1 MPILGA
7 VMDRVLVIQIASGIV
22 RGKIAVCGGSMTLEE
37 IEKWMKDKEPQTIDN
52 WEPLQ
57 EWWYHMKELISYCR
71 ELEADLKLNSSMLA
85 KQCDLA
91 REAEARVKE
100 LEEILNRYKNAADG
114 YIKI

>member
-1 MPILGA
+1 M
-7 VMDRVLVIQIASGIV
+7 S
-22 RGKIAVCGGSMTLEE
+22 KLEE
-37 IEKWMKDKEPQTIDN
+37 IENN
-52 WEPLQ
+52 WEVSGYVNDIEAQ
-57 EWWYHMKELISYCR
+57 WLISR
-71 ELEADLKLNSSMLA
+71 VKELEADLKLNSSMLA